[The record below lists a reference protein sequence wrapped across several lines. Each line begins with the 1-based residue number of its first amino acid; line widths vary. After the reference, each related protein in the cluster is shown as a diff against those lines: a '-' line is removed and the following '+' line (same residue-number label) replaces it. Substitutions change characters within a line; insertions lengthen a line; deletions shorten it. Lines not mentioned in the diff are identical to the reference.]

1 MRMRKYLIPLAAVL
15 LAACTANE
23 SPDSVNLEKD
33 APRQALTFTADAV
46 ISKTMLGADWSVS
59 WNEGDPVKILWNGGE
74 AICEAELEEGKAR
87 FNAVVD
93 DVKEYYAVYP
103 ASVPAQVGAD
113 GKIVIDLPSAQNG
126 SFEDNAVIVAY
137 TTREALN
144 FGRFKSAVGMIR
156 FAITDP
162 TVTKVRFSA
171 ADGKPVSGSVTAG
184 PKLAYTTVPG
194 VASVDVAVKGAGTY
208 FLSVLPGL
216 ELSGLN
222 FQLGNDEKWYGTASS
237 YTPAA
242 IDAGQI
248 LLVTASLEDNLVVE
262 GDIYITEPAAL
273 RSLLSNPASA
283 SRLDGSTVRVKAGT
297 YDLSV
302 EGKGL
307 SLDFDQAVTLKI
319 VAGEGT
325 VFTTSLSGDEGCILT
340 VASDNVNLD
349 VEGVTFTGGSH
360 NGPGG
365 ALNLTKGKHVFRN
378 CTFDRNVSTSA
389 SVDKT
394 GGAVNVGGTAE
405 ADFEGCSFTDNRATV
420 TGGGALAVYTTG
432 VVRVLD
438 CTFTGNV
445 SHSGTAYV
453 GNGGA
458 ILQKILQEKDG
469 NILYVANSRF
479 SGNGTLNNGSDI
491 FSSAGEALLMYNN
504 TFAHPLNPTPESWNR
519 GLVRANVPALAVNC
533 TFVLQVDAVTEGAG
547 CNNGAM
553 AFGQNSDNVI
563 MGNLLLGNAGY
574 AMGVGSK
581 YTSSTTKQATTAG
594 YNVYS
599 EAPKIVFTDTGG
611 NTDVTGIRTANI
623 VSSDALAADGLLHW
637 EGPAVK
643 LPSYQAPT
651 PAQVESVIKAYPV
664 DGENFYDWLVAKG
677 IFGKDAAGN
686 DRGGSW
692 WPGAYQGK
700 E

>member
-1 MRMRKYLIPLAAVL
+1 MRKYLIPLAAVL
-15 LAACTANE
+15 LAACTAKE
-23 SPDSVNLEKD
+23 SPDGRTPD
-33 APRQALTFTADAV
+33 ANGPQRLTFTADAV
-46 ISKTMLGADWSVS
+46 ISKTTLGADWSVS

-74 AICEAELEEGKAR
+74 AICEAVLEEGKAS
-87 FNAVVD
+87 FSAVVD

-103 ASVPAQVGAD
+103 ASVPAQVGVD

-162 TVTKVRFSA
+162 TVTKVRFAA

-184 PKLAYTTVPG
+184 PQRDYETVPDA
-194 VASVDVAVKGAGTY
+194 ASVDVEVKGAGTY

-216 ELSGLN
+216 ELSGLS
-222 FQLGNDEKWYGTASS
+222 FQLGNDEKWLGTASS
-237 YTPAA
+237 QTAVT
-242 IDAGQI
+242 IRAGQI

-283 SRLDGSTVRVKAGT
+283 SRLDGHTVHVSAGT
-297 YDLSV
+297 YDLAV
-302 EGKGL
+302 EEKGL
-307 SLDFDQAVTLKI
+307 SLDFEQAVALKI
-319 VAGEGT
+319 VAEEGT

-389 SVDKT
+389 SADKT

-438 CTFTGNV
+438 CTFTGNA
-445 SHSGTAYV
+445 SHTGTAYV

-458 ILQKILQEKDG
+458 ILQKKAG

-479 SGNGTLNNGSDI
+479 SGNGTLNNGPDI
-491 FSSAGEALLMYNN
+491 FSSAGAALLMYNN
-504 TFAHPLNPTPESWNR
+504 TFAHPLYPAPESGNR
-519 GLVRANVPALAVNC
+519 GLVRANVPTLAVNC
-533 TFVLQVDAVTEGAG
+533 TFVIQVDAATAGAG

-553 AFGQNSDNVI
+553 ALGQNSDNVI

-574 AMGVGSK
+574 AMGAGAN
-581 YTSSTTKQATTAG
+581 YAGTTTKQATTAG

-599 EAPKIVFTDTGG
+599 EAPKIVLTDTGG
-611 NTDVTGIRTANI
+611 NTDVTGIRTADI
-623 VSSDALAADGLLHW
+623 VSSDELSTDGLLHW

-643 LPSYQAPT
+643 LSSYQAPT
-651 PAQVESVIKAYPV
+651 PAQVESVIKAYAV
-664 DGENFYDWLVAKG
+664 GGADFYQWLVDKKV
-677 IFGKDAAGN
+677 FGKDAAGN
-686 DRGGSW
+686 DRGDSW

>member
-1 MRMRKYLIPLAAVL
+1 MRKYLIPLAAVL
-15 LAACTANE
+15 LAACTAKE
-23 SPDSVNLEKD
+23 SPDGRTPD
-33 APRQALTFTADAV
+33 ANGPQRLTFTADAV
-46 ISKTMLGADWSVS
+46 ISKTTLGADWSVS

-74 AICEAELEEGKAR
+74 AICEAVLEEGKAS
-87 FNAVVD
+87 FSAVVD

-126 SFEDNAVIVAY
+126 SFEDNAVILAY

-162 TVTKVRFSA
+162 TVTKVRFAA

-184 PKLAYTTVPG
+184 PQRDYETVPDA
-194 VASVDVAVKGAGTY
+194 ASVDVEVKGAGTY

-216 ELSGLN
+216 ELSGLS
-222 FQLGNDEKWYGTASS
+222 FQLGNDEKWLGTASS
-237 YTPAA
+237 QTAA
-242 IDAGQI
+242 TIRAGQI

-283 SRLDGSTVRVKAGT
+283 SRLDGHTVHVSAGT
-297 YDLSV
+297 YDLAV
-302 EGKGL
+302 EEKGL
-307 SLDFDQAVTLKI
+307 SLDFEQAVALKI
-319 VAGEGT
+319 VAEEGT
-325 VFTTSLSGDEGCILT
+325 VFTTSLSEDEGCILT

-349 VEGVTFTGGSH
+349 IEGVTFTGGSH

-378 CTFDRNVSTSA
+378 CTFDRNVSTSGSA
-389 SVDKT
+389 DKT
-394 GGAVNVGGTAE
+394 GGAVNVGGTAD

-420 TGGGALAVYTTG
+420 TGGGALAIYTTG

-438 CTFTGNV
+438 CTFTGNA
-445 SHSGTAYV
+445 SHTGTAYV

-458 ILQKILQEKDG
+458 ILQKKAG

-479 SGNGTLNNGSDI
+479 SGNGTLNNGPDI
-491 FSSAGEALLMYNN
+491 FSSAGAALLMYNN

-519 GLVRANVPALAVNC
+519 GLVRANVPTLAVNC
-533 TFVLQVDAVTEGAG
+533 TFVLQVDAAAAGAG

-553 AFGQNSDNVI
+553 ALGQNSDNVI

-574 AMGVGSK
+574 AMGAGSN

-599 EAPKIVFTDTGG
+599 EAPKIVLTDTGG
-611 NTDVTGIRTANI
+611 NTDVTGIRTADI
-623 VSSDALAADGLLHW
+623 VSSDELSTDGLLHW